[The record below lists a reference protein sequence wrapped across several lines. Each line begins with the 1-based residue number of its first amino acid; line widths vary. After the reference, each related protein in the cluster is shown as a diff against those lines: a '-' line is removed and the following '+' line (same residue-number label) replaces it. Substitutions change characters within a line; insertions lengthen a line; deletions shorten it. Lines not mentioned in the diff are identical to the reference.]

1 MLRAAPRLPCE
12 LLIGGMAVNLA
23 DTSAQAGAIL
33 DEVEKAI
40 VGKRPVLEKVLLAI
54 LCDGHVLIEDYPGLA
69 KTLMAKTF
77 AATLGCDF
85 KRVQFTPDLL
95 PADITGTYVFDRR
108 TSEFTLRRGP
118 VFTNVLLADEINRS
132 PPKTQA
138 ALLEAMQER
147 QTTLEGETHPLER
160 PFVVIATQNPIE
172 YEGTYPL
179 PEAQIDRF
187 LMRIAIGYPTREQER
202 EILARRLRRKEEEIR
217 LERVSTPEAVVGM
230 QRAIEEVHVDEAL
243 ETYIVDIAS
252 RTRTHPQ
259 VEVGASPRGSL
270 ALLKLARARAALR
283 GRDFVVPDDVKEVA
297 VEGLA
302 HRLILKPDPW
312 IKGVRTAAVVDE
324 VLASAPVPKVD

>member
-1 MLRAAPRLPCE
+1 M
-12 LLIGGMAVNLA
+12 NLT
-23 DTSAQAGAIL
+23 DTATLAHAIL

-40 VGKRPVLEKVLLAI
+40 IGKRIVLEKVLLAV

-77 AATLGCDF
+77 AAALGCDF

-95 PADITGTYVFDRR
+95 PADITGTYVFDRK
-108 TSEFTLRRGP
+108 TSEFVLRRGP
-118 VFTNVLLADEINRS
+118 VFTNILLADEINRS

-147 QTTLEGETHPLER
+147 QTTLEGETHPLDR
-160 PFVVIATQNPIE
+160 PFAVIATQNPIE

-187 LMRIAIGYPTREQER
+187 LMRIGIGYPTREQER
-202 EILARRLRRKEEEIR
+202 EILSRRIRRKEDEVR
-217 LERVSTPEAVVGM
+217 VARVSSPEQVVGM
-230 QRAIEEVHVDEAL
+230 QRAIEDVHVDDGL
-243 ETYIVDIAS
+243 ESYIVDIVS

-270 ALLKLARARAALR
+270 ALLKLSRARAALR
-283 GRDFVVPDDVKEVA
+283 GRDFVIPDDAKEVA

-312 IKGVRTAAVVDE
+312 IKGVRTGTIVQE
-324 VLASAPVPKVD
+324 ILASVPVPKVD

>member
-1 MLRAAPRLPCE
+1 
-12 LLIGGMAVNLA
+12 VNLA
-23 DTSAQAGAIL
+23 DTAAHAQAIIG
-33 DEVEKAI
+33 EVEKAI
-40 VGKRPVLEKVLLAI
+40 VGKRRVLEKMLLAI
-54 LCDGHVLIEDYPGLA
+54 VSDGHVLIEDYPGLA
-69 KTLMAKTF
+69 KTLMAKSF
-77 AATLGCDF
+77 AAALGCDF

-95 PADITGTYVFDRR
+95 PADITGTYVFDRK
-108 TSEFTLRRGP
+108 TTEFVLRKGP
-118 VFTNVLLADEINRS
+118 VFTNILLADEINRS

-147 QTTLEGETHPLER
+147 QTTLEGETHTLPR
-160 PFVVIATQNPIE
+160 PFVVFATQNPIE

-187 LMRIAIGYPTREQER
+187 LLRIGIGYPSKEEER
-202 EILARRLRRKEEEIR
+202 EILNRRILRKEDDVR
-217 LERVSTPEAVVGM
+217 VGRVSSPEKVLGM
-230 QRAIEEVHVDEAL
+230 QRAIEEVHVDKAL
-243 ETYIVDIAS
+243 ESYIVEIAS

-324 VLASAPVPKVD
+324 VLASVPVPKVD

>member
-1 MLRAAPRLPCE
+1 MNL
-12 LLIGGMAVNLA
+12 GDTAV
-23 DTSAQAGAIL
+23 QAKSIL
-33 DEVEKAI
+33 DEVETAI
-40 VGKRPVLEKVLLAI
+40 VGKRPVLEKVLLAL

-69 KTLMAKTF
+69 KTLMAKSF
-77 AATLGCDF
+77 AAALGCDF

-95 PADITGTYVFDRR
+95 PADITGTYVFDRK
-108 TSEFTLRRGP
+108 TSEFVLRRGP

-147 QTTLEGETHPLER
+147 QTTLEGETHPLDR

-187 LMRIAIGYPTREQER
+187 LMRIGIGYPTREQER
-202 EILARRLRRKEEEIR
+202 EILSRRIHRKEDEVR
-217 LERVSTPEAVVGM
+217 VGRVSSPAQVVAM
-230 QRAIEEVHVDEAL
+230 QSSIEEVHVDEAL
-243 ETYIVDIAS
+243 ESYIVEIVS
-252 RTRTHPQ
+252 RTRTHAQ

-283 GRDFVVPDDVKEVA
+283 GRDFVVPDDVKEIA

-312 IKGVRTAAVVDE
+312 IKGVLPSAIVNE
-324 VLASAPVPKVD
+324 VLAAVPVPKVD